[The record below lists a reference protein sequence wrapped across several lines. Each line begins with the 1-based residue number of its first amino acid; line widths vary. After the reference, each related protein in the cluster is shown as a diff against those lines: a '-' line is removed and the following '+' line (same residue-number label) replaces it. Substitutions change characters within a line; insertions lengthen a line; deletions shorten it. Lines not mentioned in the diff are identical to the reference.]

1 MVVEF
6 IIFQSCG
13 LDQIGKDLPPP
24 KPEPSIDY
32 GEAPDILSGD
42 FMSPSVAP
50 AVLCPNAAP
59 TQASDDFALD
69 ALAGDF
75 VAPAV
80 APAVKSAVDRQVL
93 RHTSCDIIVVLCFI
107 HVQDIGVSQIPIVTC
122 QHMREKK
129 IMEEKLTKVGERDDS
144 LPAEFRH
151 TEEDQKANAEAKVQA
166 DVRPKQPSMDDS
178 EALDLLSR
186 DLSSSTGPAAASVA
200 VTTEQRQPRLE
211 VLTYCTLTT

>member
-1 MVVEF
+1 VKRSGH
-6 IIFQSCG
+6 I
-13 LDQIGKDLPPP
+13 LDDSTFASPKPIGKDLPPP

-93 RHTSCDIIVVLCFI
+93 RHTSCDIIV
-107 HVQDIGVSQIPIVTC
+107 
-122 QHMREKK
+122 EKK

-151 TEEDQKANAEAKVQA
+151 TEEDQKSCKPDVQYIS
-166 DVRPKQPSMDDS
+166 DRLPLSLQPSMDDS

-211 VLTYCTLTT
+211 VLTYSLSSDNPWYAFAVKRF

>member
-1 MVVEF
+1 VKRSGH
-6 IIFQSCG
+6 I
-13 LDQIGKDLPPP
+13 LDDSTFASPKPIGKDLPPP

-122 QHMREKK
+122 H
-129 IMEEKLTKVGERDDS
+129 LL
-144 LPAEFRH
+144 LPIC
-151 TEEDQKANAEAKVQA
+151 TNIV
-166 DVRPKQPSMDDS
+166 
-178 EALDLLSR
+178 LSC
-186 DLSSSTGPAAASVA
+186 LAGH
-200 VTTEQRQPRLE
+200 
-211 VLTYCTLTT
+211 